1 MRIWLTIKSILNYLY
16 NNLIDLVWTKKIR
29 FADGSEMT
37 TVPNGNNL
45 YDIKV
50 LSQAIADKGFA
61 FMCHT
66 SRRDLAKSLVPT
78 LYNDI
83 LNKYNSAETE
93 DNPTTNLY
101 NTTSK
106 NLYIKDG
113 YYYFNVSNSRELRRS
128 LNSDLSASEL
138 CFEIPEDI
146 FPWDW
151 TFIITDIGFWV
162 CGTKSGQNH
171 NEKVLYIYDFD
182 YNLIQT
188 INLTEDD
195 NEGYYI
201 FKKFEDYVYLSVG
214 RNFYRFRDTQNT
226 TKEYMPRYYDIE
238 EQHYEITWNMNV
250 IDDKIICCCLWNSDT
265 YFRHFIVIDKNTL
278 TKQQLRFHD
287 SGGYWDWHTSV
298 VSNIFKFEGNYYFTT
313 NNYGFKICKLDIE
326 TGYISEEYMPKV
338 NGVYMDYDESGSLCE
353 VVGDKVII
361 QSNGHIFTTT
371 DLINFTILYTITG
384 DGYNK
389 CANWYLTDNTM
400 IFFFQKDLYK
410 TMYLTDYCYLYIG
423 LVKKEFTDTYNIN
436 GTPVNIKYYKY
447 QDFKICLA
455 DGGTNDTNLET
466 VYIENGWLPYFVI
479 DLNNE
484 TICIQR
490 DFHSYAMMFV
500 GDDFID
506 DLDDMPL
513 NEYTGLAFFGEMI
526 EYVNTKIS
534 QVGAVGITPYA
545 ISSLSTGTKNTVYG
559 KTTKPTLI
567 IFGELPPA
575 WEDDWNF
582 YLKVS
587 TDNNTWI
594 DVAYWRVG
602 SGDPSSSP
610 MYNVIIGAGL
620 YWKFTTSH
628 GSYTL
633 KYAPLY

>member
-1 MRIWLTIKSILNYLY
+1 MRILLSIKAVLNYLY
-16 NNLIDLVWTKKIR
+16 NHLIDLVWTKKIR
-29 FADGSEMT
+29 FADGTEMT
-37 TVPNGNNL
+37 TVPTGNNL
-45 YDIKV
+45 YDIKL
-50 LSQAIADKGFA
+50 LSQAVADKGFA

-66 SRRDLAKSLVPT
+66 TRRNLPKADVPT

-83 LNKYNSAETE
+83 LRKYNSAETE

-101 NTTSK
+101 NTTAT
-106 NLYIKDG
+106 NLYYKDG
-113 YYYFNVSNSRELRRS
+113 YYYFNYDGWNVKEIRRS
-128 LNSDLSASEL
+128 ANSDLSASEL
-138 CFEIPEDI
+138 CFSLPDEVYA
-146 FPWDW
+146 WDW
-151 TFIITDIGFWV
+151 TFIITDIGFWI
-162 CGTKSGQNH
+162 CASCDNDQK
-171 NEKVLYIYDFD
+171 KLFIYDFD

-195 NEGYYI
+195 NGGYYI
-201 FKKFEDYVYLSVG
+201 FKKFEDYVYLSIG
-214 RNFYRFRDTQNT
+214 RHFYRFRDVINT
-226 TKEYMPRYYDIE
+226 TKQVMPRYLNTEDPYNPY
-238 EQHYEITWNMNV
+238 YEITYNMNI
-250 IDDKIICCCLWNSDT
+250 IDDKIICCCLVGEDT
-265 YFRHFIVIDKNTL
+265 YFRHFFVLDKNTL
-278 TKQQLRFHD
+278 AKQQLSFHD
-287 SGGYWDWHTSV
+287 TDGYWDWHTSP
-298 VSNIFKFEGNYYFTT
+298 VSNIFKFNGNYYFTA
-313 NNYGFKICKLDIE
+313 NRYGLKICKINIE

-338 NGVYMDYDESGSLCE
+338 NGVYMDYDDNGSLCE
-353 VVGDKVII
+353 VVGDTVII
-361 QSNGHIFTTT
+361 QSSHHILTST
-371 DLINFTILYTITG
+371 DLINFTEVYNLTG

-389 CANWYLTDNTM
+389 CANWYLTSDTM
-400 IFFFQKDLYK
+400 IFFFLKGIYK
-410 TMYLTDYCYLYIG
+410 TMYLTDDCYLYIG

-436 GTPVNIKYYKY
+436 GTTVNIKYYKY

-466 VYIENGWLPYFVI
+466 VFNYLGYLNYWLI
-479 DLNNE
+479 DLTNE
-484 TICIQR
+484 TVCIQR
-490 DFHSYAMMFV
+490 DKNTYSAMFI

-506 DLDDMPL
+506 DLNDLPTNDYSCVAL
-513 NEYTGLAFFGEMI
+513 KK
-526 EYVNTKIS
+526 YVDTLIS

-567 IFGELPPA
+567 IFGELPPN

-610 MYNVIIGAGL
+610 MYNAVIGAGL